1 MRLEK
6 HFDVTKGRDDAVAAA
21 ATEEAILTLFPDASS
36 EVVGRSGDRVT
47 VRTRYNALGR
57 DGEATFHFTFLL
69 DGGVAFEKVCD
80 GRIWRKLRGTVEFE
94 ERGDATRVTIEME
107 GATRSLVPELTIR
120 GPMNQQME
128 AMVAALRERIEG
140 AGSAR

>member
-6 HFDVTKGRDDAVAAA
+6 HFNVTKDRDTAVEAA
-21 ATEEAILTLFPDASS
+21 ATEEAILTLFPGAKS
-36 EVVGRSGDRVT
+36 EVVARSGDRVT
-47 VRTRYNALGR
+47 VRTRYHALGR
-57 DGEATFHFTFLL
+57 EGEATFHFTFLL

-80 GRIWRKLRGTVEFE
+80 GRIWRKLRGTVEFRE
-94 ERGDATRVTIEME
+94 CGNGTRVTIEMD

-120 GPMNQQME
+120 APMNQQME

-140 AGSAR
+140 AGSA